1 MLLRWLILV
10 SSRDIYLFQHQKL
23 VNMVFSRYNVRMTA
37 KHEIDL
43 LSRFARIIAAQGYD
57 HGLQP
62 VQWQALRFLNTAN
75 RFSRTAKGLTAWLGQ
90 TKGSV
95 SQTLIALEAKGLIG
109 RETDLDDARVVR
121 LNLTQAGRA
130 LLADGQ
136 TSLPQRLLSHLS
148 NGDQQLFM
156 SLIQIMLRIELASS
170 GGRPFGLCRDC
181 RHFRSDSEGQHYC
194 ALLQVQL
201 NELDSQKI
209 CIEQEPSLVQA

>member
-1 MLLRWLILV
+1 
-10 SSRDIYLFQHQKL
+10 
-23 VNMVFSRYNVRMTA
+23 MVFSRYDIQMTA
-37 KHEIDL
+37 NHEIDL

-62 VQWQALRFLNTAN
+62 VQWQALRFLEAAN

-95 SQTLIALEAKGLIG
+95 SQTLITLEAKGLIV
-109 RETDLDDARVVR
+109 RETDSADGRVVR

-136 TSLPQRLLSHLS
+136 ISLPQRMLNHLS
-148 NGDQQLFM
+148 DSDQTLF
-156 SLIQIMLRIELASS
+156 LRFVETMLRKELSKS

-181 RHFRSDSEGQHYC
+181 LHFRADNLTEGQHYC
-194 ALLQVQL
+194 GLLQVAL
-201 NELDSQKI
+201 SSPASGEI
-209 CIEQEPSLVQA
+209 CIEQEVNFATM

>member
-1 MLLRWLILV
+1 MTV
-10 SSRDIYLFQHQKL
+10 SHDID
-23 VNMVFSRYNVRMTA
+23 
-37 KHEIDL
+37 I

-62 VQWQALRFLNTAN
+62 VQWQALRFLEVAN

-95 SQTLIALEAKGLIG
+95 SQTLIALEAKGLIS
-109 RETDLDDARVVR
+109 RETDSADARVVR

-136 TSLPQRLLSHLS
+136 TSLPQRMLGHLT
-148 NGDQQLFM
+148 NVDQLLFM
-156 SLIQIMLRIELASS
+156 GFVQTMLRTELSKS

-181 RHFRSDSEGQHYC
+181 RHFVRDDGSGGQYNC

-201 NELDSQKI
+201 KELDSQKI
-209 CIEQEPSLVQA
+209 CIEQEPSLAAA